1 MKIDRL
7 HLTAYGPFT
16 GRTLDFT
23 APGVHLVLGPN
34 EAGKSTTLAAISDAL
49 FAIPVQTKAG
59 FVHDMKSLELGLDL
73 RADDDTTLSFRR
85 LKKAKDDLRRTDDSV
100 MPTTELAA
108 FLGPIDRGVFT
119 SMYGIDHDQLVAGGA
134 DLIAGRGELGQAI
147 FGAGSGATNLHALM
161 TQLDERATAIFKP
174 GGSQPTL
181 NLALARYAVA
191 TKSARDLALRPAQYD
206 ELVEQIARIEASVG
220 ELRQM
225 HTDLTRNRDLCRL
238 LVAVLP
244 NLRLRL
250 RAAATVAELAPVTGR
265 LRSGLGAELAE
276 VRATVDQTRIET
288 NRLEA
293 EIVELDTQIAAIH
306 LDDQLLTHRPTI
318 SRLRE
323 ERGHIE
329 RDRIDR
335 PVLAA
340 AAQTAERAAEAI
352 IARLRPELTVAE
364 AGIDL
369 AFSTTATARIDE
381 LARQSV
387 KVALDLDS
395 AENALVKTRSEIDD
409 HRALLDQVAAPPDH
423 HLLEAA
429 VRTALAAGDLTV
441 RAETMRIARRSVDA
455 GAATMLDTL
464 GLASLTLSQVD
475 QLAVPALAAVEQFRA
490 DRQAN
495 DDTTT
500 RLHDRLVELTD
511 EHRGAVAGLNQLLAT
526 TEVPS
531 EDDLIDRR
539 ATRDDHW
546 AQVRSAWITP
556 SAPDGDP
563 EIETRVGDCGRLAN
577 DFEAAMSG
585 ADEVADRLRR
595 EAEAVARRAQL
606 EVEIADLAERI
617 EQAAT
622 DLDQQQVT
630 AADLDQ
636 RWTAL
641 WASVIA
647 TPGTAAAMTTWLAD
661 HAQLKSQA
669 REARR
674 LAEDLSL
681 VEASIAGHRRDL
693 LAALASVDL
702 DLTAD
707 TQLPTLLSRAE
718 TALTALAEV
727 RDRREQLTNDIA
739 RLTADERQHDLDRD
753 AAGLV
758 HRGWVTDWTEAV
770 ARIGLPPATTTEEA
784 EAVLRAATELAG
796 HLAIITDKRARLAD
810 IDAYLDQQTD
820 EIDALIVAVAYDLL
834 GRDALSALDALVERL
849 DAAADAEAAAQ
860 THREHR
866 QQRSLQLATAVRQHD
881 DASQRMQSLIDEAD
895 TLDLAA
901 LGMAIEQSDR
911 LHQAEAE
918 LARLDTEI
926 AAQSDGRDADTLE
939 VALDGRDETVL
950 KASATELDA
959 QLATVNTEIDQAAG
973 QLAGHRHDLAQWD
986 GSAAAADAANDA
998 QFALSEINALTE
1010 EYLALR
1016 LAAAVLRDQITAYRD
1031 EHQAPILQRAAPWF
1045 ARLTCGA
1052 FVSLDTD
1059 LDDKGTPML
1068 EAIRPNGDRVGV
1080 AGMSEGTCD
1089 QLYLALRLAA
1099 LAEAAT
1105 TQEPFPLVLDDLLMT
1120 FDDDR
1125 ARAAFE
1131 ILGELSG
1138 TFQVLL
1144 FTHHQHLLDLAI
1156 GTLGDQ
1162 LTHHQLD
1169 ARDLTVA
1176 TPSRP

>member
-1 MKIDRL
+1 MRIDGL

-16 GRTLDFT
+16 DRTLDFT

-85 LKKAKDDLRRTDDSV
+85 LKKAKDDLRRSDDSV
-100 MPTTELAA
+100 MPATELAA
-108 FLGPIDRGVFT
+108 FLGPIDRAVFT

-206 ELVEQIARIEASVG
+206 ELVERIARIEASVS
-220 ELRQM
+220 ELRQR
-225 HTDLTRNRDLCRL
+225 HTDLIRNRDLCRL

-265 LRSGLGAELAE
+265 LRTGLGAELVE
-276 VRATVDQTRIET
+276 VHATVDQTRTET
-288 NRLEA
+288 SRLEA
-293 EIVELDTQIAAIH
+293 EIVELDAQIAAIR
-306 LDDQLLTHRPTI
+306 LDDQLLAHRPTI

-323 ERGHIE
+323 ERGHID

-352 IARLRPELTVAE
+352 IARLRPELTLTE

-409 HRALLDQVAAPPDH
+409 HRAQLDELAAPPDH

-429 VRTALAAGDLTV
+429 VRTALAAGDVTV
-441 RAETMRIARRSVDA
+441 RAETMRIELRSVEA

-464 GLASLTLSQVD
+464 GLSSPTLSQVD
-475 QLAVPALAAVEQFRA
+475 QLAVPALATVEQFRA

-495 DDTTT
+495 DDNTT
-500 RLHDRLVELTD
+500 RVRDRLVELTD
-511 EHRGAVAGLNQLLAT
+511 EHRHSVTELNQLLAT
-526 TEVPS
+526 TEAPS
-531 EDDLIDRR
+531 EDELNGRR
-539 ATRDDHW
+539 ATRDDRW
-546 AQVRSAWITP
+546 AQVRSAWMP

-563 EIETRVGDCGRLAN
+563 EVTTRVGDPDRLAH
-577 DFEAAMSG
+577 DFEAAMSS

-606 EVEIADLAERI
+606 EVEIADLAGRI
-617 EQAAT
+617 DQATT
-622 DLDQQQVT
+622 DLDQQEDT
-630 AADLDQ
+630 GADLDQ
-636 RWTAL
+636 RWAAL
-641 WASVIA
+641 WASVVA
-647 TPGTAAAMTTWLAD
+647 TPGPAAAMTTWLAD
-661 HAQLKSQA
+661 HALLKSQA
-669 REARR
+669 RDARR
-674 LAEDLSL
+674 LAEDLGL

-702 DLTAD
+702 DLAAD

-718 TALTALAEV
+718 TALTALANT
-727 RDRREQLTNDIA
+727 RDHREQLTNDIA

-770 ARIGLPPATTTEEA
+770 ARVGLPPATTTEEA
-784 EAVLRAATELAG
+784 EAVLRAATDLAG
-796 HLAIITDKRARLAD
+796 HLAIVTDKRSRLAD

-820 EIDALIVAVAYDLL
+820 EIDALIVAVADDLL
-834 GRDALSALDALVERL
+834 GRDALSALDTLVERL

-860 THREHR
+860 THCEHR

-895 TLDLAA
+895 TTDLAA
-901 LGMAIEQSDR
+901 LHMAIEQSDR

-939 VALDGRDETVL
+939 LALDGRDETVL
-950 KASATELDA
+950 KASATELDRE
-959 QLATVNTEIDQAAG
+959 LATLNTEIDQTTS
-973 QLAGHRHDLAQWD
+973 QLAGHRHDLTQWD

-1016 LAAAVLRDQITAYRD
+1016 LAAAVLRDQIAAYRD

-1052 FVSLDTD
+1052 FIRLDTD

-1120 FDDDR
+1120 FDDAR

-1156 GTLGDQ
+1156 DTLGDQ